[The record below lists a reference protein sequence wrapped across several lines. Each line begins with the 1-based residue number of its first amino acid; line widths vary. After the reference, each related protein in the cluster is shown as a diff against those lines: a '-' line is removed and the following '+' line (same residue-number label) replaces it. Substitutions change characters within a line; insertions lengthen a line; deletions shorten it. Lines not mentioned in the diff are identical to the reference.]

1 MYSNCLSSTQAS
13 KYVYLGGLIRTPWY
27 LEQVMSPMKS
37 SSCLLVLSQLSNN
50 DMCLCHIVWELRI
63 INYYI
68 PAHLCVSLSKEAS
81 HRSAGI
87 LMDG

>member
-37 SSCLLVLSQLSNN
+37 SPCLLVSSQLSNN
-50 DMCLCHIVWELRI
+50 DVCLCHIV
-63 INYYI
+63 
-68 PAHLCVSLSKEAS
+68 
-81 HRSAGI
+81 
-87 LMDG
+87 